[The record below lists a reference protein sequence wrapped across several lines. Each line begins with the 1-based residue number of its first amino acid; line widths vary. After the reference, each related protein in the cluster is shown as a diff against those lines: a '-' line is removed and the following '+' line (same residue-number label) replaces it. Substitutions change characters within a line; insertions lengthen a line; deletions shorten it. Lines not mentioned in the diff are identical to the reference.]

1 MTTVTDPPQKVW
13 ASLITNLHYLPGLL
27 TLAHSLHQTNT
38 AYPFLALYTT
48 SLPEEGIAALR
59 ARGIPSRLVPTIT
72 PAGTC
77 THEHDPRFAEAWKKL
92 IVFSL
97 EDYARIVL
105 LDSDML
111 VRQNMDELMELP
123 LDGET
128 QILAASHACA
138 CNPLKKPHYP
148 SDCSPYP
155 SYQFDRSNHPIPIP
169 ATLTR
174 NVGRTPQNCAYTAQR
189 PFPDTAQTTG
199 PDATAGVAMLNSGLL
214 VVQPR
219 QTDFVAVQTALRD
232 TNRVKGYA
240 LADQELLS
248 NVFRGRWRPLPYV
261 YNALKPMR
269 GVEGTHADLWRDG
282 AVKNV
287 HFIFAVKPWQM
298 DREREEGDELVR
310 WWWAVD
316 DERRR
321 GERARGVVDGY

>member
-1 MTTVTDPPQKVW
+1 MATVAEPPQKVW

-48 SLPEEGIAALR
+48 SLPDEGIAALR
-59 ARGIPSRLVPTIT
+59 ARGIASRLVPTVT
-72 PAGTC
+72 PAGSC
-77 THEHDPRFAEAWKKL
+77 THAHDPRFAEAWKKL
-92 IVFSL
+92 VVFSL
-97 EDYARIVL
+97 ADYARIVL

-111 VRQNMDELMELP
+111 VRQNMDELMDLP

-138 CNPLKKPHYP
+138 CNPLRKSHYP
-148 SDCSPYP
+148 S
-155 SYQFDRSNHPIPIP
+155 NW
-169 ATLTR
+169 
-174 NVGRTPQNCAYTAQR
+174 TPQNCAYTTQH
-189 PFPDTAQTTG
+189 PTPDTAQTTG
-199 PDATAGVAMLNSGLL
+199 PEAIAGVAMLNSGLL

-219 QTDFVAVQTALRD
+219 PTDFGAVQTALRD
-232 TNRVKGYA
+232 TNTVKGYA

-269 GVEGTHADLWRDG
+269 GSGSGGAGAGAGTHAAIWRDG

-298 DREREEGDELVR
+298 DREREDGDELVR

-316 DERRR
+316 EERRR
-321 GERARGVVDGY
+321 GERARGVGDGY